1 MFLLRT
7 ATAPTA
13 APIDT
18 ETYQLNSTSVFL
30 LWRPPLAQYQ
40 NGIIRGYFI
49 EFTLVNSTE
58 AWFQYT
64 TQDQHLL
71 IIDNLEPNTMY
82 VCRVAAYT
90 IGRGPFSEPLMIVLN
105 SESGM
110 SKFNALKQTHACCCV
125 P

>member
-1 MFLLRT
+1 MNEAGRGNQSCQTIITHEAGKLHDIVHIYVMFLLKT
-7 ATAPTA
+7 VTAPTA

-30 LWRPPLAQYQ
+30 SWRPPLTQYQ

-49 EFTLVNSTE
+49 EFSLVNSTE

-71 IIDNLEPNTMY
+71 IDNLEPNTMY
-82 VCRVAAYT
+82 ACRV
-90 IGRGPFSEPLMIVLN
+90 SV
-105 SESGM
+105 
-110 SKFNALKQTHACCCV
+110 
-125 P
+125 

>member
-1 MFLLRT
+1 MHVHIYIMLLLRT
-7 ATAPTA
+7 IIIAPTTV
-13 APIDT
+13 PIDI

-30 LWRPPLAQYQ
+30 SWRPPLVQYQ
-40 NGIIRGYFI
+40 NGIIRSYFV

-71 IIDNLEPNTMY
+71 IDNLEPNTMY
-82 VCRVAAYT
+82 ACRVAAYT
-90 IGRGPFSEPLMIVLN
+90 VGRGPFSEPLMIVLN

-110 SKFNALKQTHACCCV
+110 SKF
-125 P
+125 